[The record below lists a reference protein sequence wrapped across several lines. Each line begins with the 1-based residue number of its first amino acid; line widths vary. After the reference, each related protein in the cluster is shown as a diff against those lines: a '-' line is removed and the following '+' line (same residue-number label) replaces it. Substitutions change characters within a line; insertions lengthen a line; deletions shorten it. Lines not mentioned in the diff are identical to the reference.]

1 MNASTPPAFSPAAP
15 PIEIRILPG
24 KPGERIQVFRSGFR
38 IGRVEECE
46 VCIKDDYVSRAHA
59 QVSFENGQWMLRDLQ
74 SANGIFVD
82 GQRVTSVAISR
93 PVTVRLGIA
102 GPEVALSV
110 QAVPV
115 QAPPEPPRLRPVHS
129 ETMVHRAA
137 ERYFSEK
144 VDEETIGEHTMAVRV
159 AYKQI
164 QTKQKRKYTWIIGAL
179 VVVFA
184 IAGSYAFYE
193 HQQVK
198 EQKGLAENLF
208 YTMKSLDVDIA
219 NMERL
224 LMDSKTPQAA
234 EEIRKYRNRR
244 SEMDRNY
251 DRFMSTL
258 KVYNPKM
265 SEEDKLILRV
275 ARIFGECELETPP
288 GFVEEVH
295 KYIGKWQGSARLK
308 NAIRTASTRGY
319 TQVIAREFL
328 NQGLPPQFFYLALQ
342 ESDFDE
348 YISGPMTR
356 KGIAK
361 GMWQFIPET
370 AEKYGLH
377 VGPLADLR
385 RPDPGDDRHHWETE
399 TRAAARYIKDIYS
412 TDAQAS
418 GLLVMASYNW
428 GEDRVVPLIRKMPA
442 NPRERNFWQLLAKEG
457 SKVPDETYGYV
468 YYIFS
473 AAVIGENP
481 KLFGFDFEN
490 PLQHLE
496 SR

>member
-1 MNASTPPAFSPAAP
+1 MNAPIASALSPAAP
-15 PIEIRILPG
+15 PIQIRILPG
-24 KPGERIQVFRSGFR
+24 TPSERSLVFQSAFR
-38 IGRVEECE
+38 IGRTEDCD
-46 VCIKDDYVSRAHA
+46 VCVKDDYVSRVHA
-59 QVSFENGQWMLRDLQ
+59 QVSFENGQWLIRDLK

-82 GQRVTSVAISR
+82 GKRVEAAAVPKTL
-93 PVTVRLGIA
+93 TLRLGVE
-102 GPEVALSV
+102 GPTLILSV
-110 QAVPV
+110 QAKT
-115 QAPPEPPRLRPVHS
+115 ERPVHS
-129 ETMVHRAA
+129 ETMVHRVA
-137 ERYFSEK
+137 ERYFSK
-144 VDEETIGEHTMAVRV
+144 RVDDDTVGEHTMAVRM
-159 AYKQI
+159 AFRQI
-164 QTKQKRKYTWIIGAL
+164 QSKQKRRYGWIIGCL

-184 IAGSYAFYE
+184 IAGGYALYE

-198 EQKGLAENLF
+198 QQKNLAENIF

-234 EEIRKYRNRR
+234 EEIRKYRSRR

-251 DRFMSTL
+251 DRFISNL

-265 SEEDKLILRV
+265 SEQDKLILRV
-275 ARIFGECELETPP
+275 ARIFGECELDMPP
-288 GFVEEVH
+288 GFVAEVQ
-295 KYIGKWQGSARLK
+295 KYIGKWQGSARLR
-308 NAIRTASTRGY
+308 NAIRTASSRGY
-319 TQVIAREFL
+319 TPVIAKELL

-370 AEKYGLH
+370 AQKYGLRI
-377 VGPLADLR
+377 GPLADLR

-399 TRAAARYIKDIYS
+399 TKAAARYLKDIYS

-481 KLFGFDFEN
+481 KLFGFDFDS